1 MLKTNTMNE
10 RVSPLTI
17 KIGFGK
23 LFDSYKKQLDSNIPL
38 VAEKAKAVLDLEE
51 KYPELAEG
59 LETQEA
65 IARHKAPIRFILD
78 DLFSDLLTQNE
89 IKIATAP
96 FQEKIL
102 RASKRYQDIKSV
114 VGEDFKM
121 ELTDFNDDEYYIMAC
136 SIILNSYYN
145 YSVDFKRPF
154 YYKIPDRNGIVR
166 SYRVLY
172 NADFVSITKGETT

>member
-78 DLFSDLLTQNE
+78 DLFEHCFDIVCIVCE
-89 IKIATAP
+89 IAKMCKSAFRVCESSKI
-96 FQEKIL
+96 KGRHG
-102 RASKRYQDIKSV
+102 RA
-114 VGEDFKM
+114 
-121 ELTDFNDDEYYIMAC
+121 
-136 SIILNSYYN
+136 
-145 YSVDFKRPF
+145 
-154 YYKIPDRNGIVR
+154 
-166 SYRVLY
+166 
-172 NADFVSITKGETT
+172 